1 MIKTHRFRLYP
12 TKSQEEILN
21 TTLNVCRMAYNTLLG
36 EFNNWDSISQYE
48 LQSLIPNLKI
58 CDNLYASIY
67 SKLLQHEN
75 SKIFRSLKAL
85 AELKKKGYKVGQL
98 RFKGKNWFK
107 SFTYNQSGF
116 RLICLGKRCDTLRLS
131 KIGDLK
137 IRCHRKIQGN
147 IKQVAIK
154 RESSGKW
161 YASLIEE
168 LPNNIKKLDISSI
181 TEDKVVGIDL
191 GVKDVVYDSDN
202 RNIPNPKHL
211 QFQVIKLAK
220 IQRIFSRKSK
230 GSNNKEKYRI
240 LLARQHEYVAN
251 IRDDF
256 IHKLS
261 YNYVENYDVI
271 GFEDMDIS
279 GLVKDNNLAKE
290 ILDASWGK
298 LRRYTFYKAES
309 AGKMCVF
316 VETKGTT
323 YTCHNCKEYAPKKLC
338 DRIHKCPTCGIKIP
352 RDYNSSMEIKYRTLK
367 EIGMGRAESMP
378 VEMEALSFRGQL
390 PSENQEAMPFRAW

>member
-1 MIKTHRFRLYP
+1 
-12 TKSQEEILN
+12 
-21 TTLNVCRMAYNTLLG
+21 
-36 EFNNWDSISQYE
+36 
-48 LQSLIPNLKI
+48 
-58 CDNLYASIY
+58 
-67 SKLLQHEN
+67 
-75 SKIFRSLKAL
+75 LKAL
-85 AELKKKGYKVGQL
+85 AELKKKGHKVGQL

-107 SFTYNQSGF
+107 SFTYNQTGF
-116 RLICLGKRCDTLRLS
+116 RLIYAGKRCDTLRLS

-137 IRCHRKIQGN
+137 IRCHRKIYGN
-147 IKQVAIK
+147 IKQLSVK

-168 LPNNIKKLDISSI
+168 LPNNIKKLDLSSV

-191 GVKDVVYDSDN
+191 GIKAVVYDSDN
-202 RNIPNPKHL
+202 RNTLNPKYL
-211 QFQVIKLAK
+211 QLQAIKLAK
-220 IQRIFSRKSK
+220 IQRIFSRKK
-230 GSNNKEKYRI
+230 NGSNNKAKYRI
-240 LLARQHEYVAN
+240 LLARQHEYAAN

-261 YNYVENYDVI
+261 HYYVDKYDII

-298 LRRYTFYKAES
+298 LRHYVFYKAES

-323 YTCHNCKEYAPKKLC
+323 YTCHHCKKYVPKKLC
-338 DRIHKCPTCGIKIP
+338 DRIHKCPSCGIKIP
-352 RDYNSSMEIKYRTLK
+352 RDYNSSLEIKYRTLI
-367 EIGMGRAESMP
+367 EIGMGRAESTP
-378 VEMEALSFRGQL
+378 AEMEALSFRGQL
-390 PSENQEAMPFRAW
+390 PSEKQEAMPL